1 MEPTI
6 KDGALSWHLHGELV
20 DAWMTVRG
28 AQVAPVSFTLDDR
41 IVEPYSLAPWAPGSI
56 PDIPPLL
63 DALRGDFLCLPFGAQ
78 PDGPQHGLTASGDWT
93 LVGHSDDSITVH
105 LDATDIGGS
114 VDKTVQVRPG
124 QTAIYQ
130 EFRISGLDG
139 DFNYGTHPILDFSNQ
154 PLGGARISTSPL
166 AWASTNAG
174 QFSDPAAGETQVLAI
189 NAPFTSLDAIPR
201 ADGGVLDVSRYPT
214 PPGHEDLVM
223 MVNDAAAGRIAWSAA
238 SCEGYVWFSLKDVL
252 SFPATLLWISNGGR
266 TQAPWYAGHTS
277 RMGIEEV
284 CSYFAD
290 GLVAARDN
298 PLRERGIPT
307 TRHFTPETPVTL
319 RTVQAVAATP
329 SGFGR
334 VIDIDLSTPG
344 RARLVGENGADVT
357 TPVDWQ
363 FALEPGA

>member
-6 KDGALSWHLHGELV
+6 KDGALSWHIHGDTV

-28 AQVAPVSFTLDDR
+28 AQVAPVAYSLGDR
-41 IVEPYSLAPWAPGSI
+41 EVEPYSLAPWAPGSI
-56 PDIPPLL
+56 PDVPPLL

-78 PDGPQHGLTASGDWT
+78 PNGPQHGMTASADWT
-93 LVGHSDDSITVH
+93 LVDHSPGSITAH

-124 QTAIYQ
+124 QTALYQ

-139 DFNYGTHPILDFSNQ
+139 DFNYGTHPILDFSDQ
-154 PLGGARISTSPL
+154 QLGSVRISTSPL
-166 AWASTNAG
+166 SWASTNAG

-189 NAPFTSLDAIPR
+189 NAPFTSLDVIPR
-201 ADGGVLDVSRYPT
+201 ADGAVLDVSRYPT
-214 PPGHEDLVM
+214 VPGHEDLVM
-223 MVNDAAAGRIAWSAA
+223 LVNDPAAGRIGWSAA
-238 SCEGYVWFSLKDVL
+238 SCDGYVWFSLKDVR

-266 TQAPWYAGHTS
+266 TQAPWNSVHTA

-290 GLVAARDN
+290 GLEAARAH

-307 TRHFTPETPVTL
+307 TRHFTPEITVTL
-319 RTVQAVAATP
+319 RTVHAVAATP
-329 SGFGR
+329 AGFGR
-334 VIDIDLSTPG
+334 VSHIDLSTPG
-344 RARLVGENGADVT
+344 SARVIDEDGTSVT
-357 TPVDWQ
+357 TSVDWSYV
-363 FALEPGA
+363 LESED